1 MEFPFRAANLST
13 LAHATE
19 DEQKVL
25 KALRVLLPEEV
36 EVRTGKLKGHYGNPI
51 FIFTSSIKQRR
62 LVRELWVHM
71 TTKLSNG
78 ELNMLS
84 RVVPERV
91 DEKCHLHLRFDKQLA
106 YEGELAFTD
115 GGDAIHVQLKVAAY
129 PAKRE
134 VATKLVQELIASMVS
149 VNEVDN
155 YIKKFGIK

>member
-19 DEQKVL
+19 DQQKVL

-51 FIFTSSIKQRR
+51 FTFTASIKQRK
-62 LVRELWVHM
+62 LVRELWVRM

-129 PAKRE
+129 PAKHE
-134 VATKLVQELIASMVS
+134 VATKLVQELIASIVS
-149 VNEVDN
+149 VGEVDN
-155 YIKKFGIK
+155 SIKKFVD

>member
-1 MEFPFRAANLST
+1 MELPFRAANLST

-25 KALRVLLPEEV
+25 KALRVLLPGEV

-51 FIFTSSIKQRR
+51 FTFTVSIKQRK
-62 LVRELWVHM
+62 LVRELWVRM
-71 TTKLSNG
+71 TTKLSDG

-84 RVVPERV
+84 RLLPERV

-134 VATKLVQELIASMVS
+134 VATRLVQELIASMVS
-149 VNEVDN
+149 VGEVDN
-155 YIKKFGIK
+155 SIKKFVD